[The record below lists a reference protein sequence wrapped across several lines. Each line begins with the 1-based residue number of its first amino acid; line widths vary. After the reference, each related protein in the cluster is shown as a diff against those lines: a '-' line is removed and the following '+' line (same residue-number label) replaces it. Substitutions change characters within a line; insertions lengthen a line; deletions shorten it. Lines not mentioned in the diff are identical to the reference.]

1 VLADNLVFQNPLTA
15 PSVGTKAVINKKI
28 RHQNMPK
35 QNTTFAILSL
45 IIILI
50 TSCLTSHHKQHIY
63 LTDYKYDSSS
73 NSTTFSYLGDFSIN
87 VDIPGKWKY
96 VGFDK
101 NSRDHIFSDSLKQNL
116 FIFIGT
122 RGTSSFNQG
131 NLDGDDFIDLF
142 YKWDSE
148 YYLSNNSNL
157 KTRTIDRVANKYLV
171 AEYADSTNEITSLY
185 GTKNEKGVR
194 ILIASEANTKIQTD
208 LVSTIYNNL
217 K

>member
-1 VLADNLVFQNPLTA
+1 
-15 PSVGTKAVINKKI
+15 
-28 RHQNMPK
+28 MPK
-35 QNTTFAILSL
+35 QNITLILLLLIFALT
-45 IIILI
+45 
-50 TSCLTSHHKQHIY
+50 TSCLTSQHKQHIY
-63 LTDYKYDSSS
+63 ITHDKYDSSS
-73 NSTTFSYLGDFSIN
+73 NSTSFSYLGDFSIN

-96 VGFDK
+96 VGFDQ
-101 NSRDHIFSDSLKQNL
+101 NSRDYIFSDSIKQKL

-122 RGTSSFNQG
+122 RGTSSFNKS

-148 YYLSNNSNL
+148 WYLSNNANL
-157 KTRTIDRVANKYLV
+157 KTRIIDRVANKYLI
-171 AEYADSTNEITSLY
+171 AEYADSIKEVTSLY

-194 ILIASEANTKIQTD
+194 IIIGSKANTKIQPE